1 MVGRRRVIV
10 AVTGSRAEFGL
21 LEPVLAAISRRPE
34 LRLRLI
40 VAGSH
45 LASGTWRDIPAAGF
59 TIDARVRM
67 QVRGRVGRGA
77 EVEAV
82 ARGVRGMGQVF
93 EDLRPDF
100 VVVLGDRVEAFAAA
114 TAASVGGFRLAHVH
128 GGDRAEGVVD
138 ESLRHAI
145 SKLAHLHLAA
155 TAASGRRLVRMGEDS
170 AAVHCVG
177 SPAVDGLANVEAEA
191 DGPEV
196 IILQHPVGAADR
208 QERTWMEQTLAA
220 TRRCDRVVMAPNA
233 DPGATGIRR
242 AIATEK
248 CELIEHLPRARWLSM
263 LAGARA
269 IVGNSSAGLIEA
281 AVLRTAAVNIGPRQ
295 GGRERPRHVVDC
307 DYGPGRVTAALRR
320 ALAMDLRRLRH
331 PYGDGRSG
339 PRMAKLLSK
348 VRLDAL
354 PLRKH
359 NAY

>member
-1 MVGRRRVIV
+1 MGRRRVIA

-21 LEPVLAAISRRPE
+21 LRPVLAAISRSGR

-45 LASGTWRDIPAAGF
+45 LTSGTWRDIQAAGL
-59 TIDARVRM
+59 TIDARVPM
-67 QVRGRVGRGA
+67 QVRGRVGRA
-77 EVEAV
+77 ADVEAV
-82 ARGVRGMGQVF
+82 ARGVRGIGRAFGSLQ
-93 EDLRPDF
+93 PDF
-100 VVVLGDRVEAFAAA
+100 VLVLGDRVEAFAAA
-114 TAASVGGFRLAHVH
+114 TAASVGGFRIAHVH

-155 TAASGRRLVRMGEDS
+155 TTTSRRRLVRMGEDPP
-170 AAVHCVG
+170 AVVCVG
-177 SPAVDGLANVEAEA
+177 SPAVDGLAKVGPDP

-196 IILQHPVGAADR
+196 IVLQHPVGEADR

-220 TRRCDRVVMAPNA
+220 TRRFDRVVMAPNA

-242 AIATEK
+242 AIAAEK
-248 CELIEHLPRARWLSM
+248 VQVIEHLPRDRWLSM

-281 AVLRTAAVNIGPRQ
+281 AVLRTPAVNVGPRQ
-295 GGRERPRHVVDC
+295 AGREKPGHVVDC
-307 DYGPGRVTAALRR
+307 DYGRGRVTAALGR
-320 ALAMDLRRLRH
+320 ALAADLRRLRH

-339 PRMAKLLSK
+339 PRMAKLLAS
-348 VRLDAL
+348 VRLDAM